1 MFDKTIKISTYILFA
16 GNATSDLIVSNK
28 SVNFTIAHFKHEP
41 ALTSFLTTG
50 QHQGISHDGTT
61 SRYSSQAFQQAIK
74 ICLILIHSTDK
85 QFTNS

>member
-1 MFDKTIKISTYILFA
+1 MFDKAIKIITYILFA

-28 SVNFTIAHFKHEP
+28 SVNFTIAHFKHES

-61 SRYSSQAFQQAIK
+61 SRYFSRWDNIK
-74 ICLILIHSTDK
+74 V
-85 QFTNS
+85 F